1 MERKV
6 RVGRAITMLALV
18 LGGAC
23 TERLVTSLP
32 VGYVVVE
39 PSVVELRPGETVR
52 LSAEVR
58 DPEQRT
64 LYGHAV
70 TWASVNEG
78 LIKVEPDG
86 TVRALSPGL
95 AVVRAGSSGV
105 FGEAGI
111 RVVAPRWIAID
122 PGEMTFS
129 AAEGG
134 ATPQA
139 GVASVLSDGRGSLEG
154 LAATIEYAAG
164 EPQGWLDVHLNGTS
178 APTTLTVAPKTGA
191 ATAGTYHAEV
201 IITAPDID
209 AQKVVVTFQ
218 VAEPDAPA
226 IEIAPTSLRFVAAS
240 GGSNPA
246 GQSLQ
251 VQNAGGGSLTG
262 LAFAVRY
269 ASGEPTGWLQFAAN
283 GAIAP
288 VALNVNAA
296 VGALAQGT
304 YHATVDVSSN
314 EGATGAV
321 AVRFDVHATDAPVL
335 SVSTSSISFQMIE
348 GGPNPASKLVQLNNA
363 GAGSLSG
370 LGIAISY
377 GSGQPSG
384 WLNAILSG
392 TSAPATMTL
401 AADAPALAPGQYSG
415 TVQISSAGGGVQL
428 VLVTLD
434 VTAGTP
440 VIQASGGP
448 IGFNAPEG
456 GANPAAQQRSISN
469 GGTGKLGGLG
479 ASVSYAQGQP
489 TGWLQVQLSGTAAP
503 ATLTATA
510 AVGSLAPAVYNAT
523 VQLTAPGAASVTV
536 PVSLTVSPAGVP
548 VIGFEAEQ
556 VNFQATTGGSNP
568 APANIE
574 VTNVGAGNLSG
585 LAANI
590 VHANGEPTGW
600 LDAQLN
606 GSSAPAE
613 LSLNATVG
621 LLLPGTY
628 HASVIVTGTG
638 AAPDTIAVTFEVSLI
653 DLPII
658 LVDSAAIVLTGQQGG
673 SNPSN
678 VAISVTNGGT
688 GTLDGLDV
696 SVSYGS
702 GGTGWLDAQLSATS
716 APATVTLAASVAGLS
731 PGVHIATVNLTASGA
746 LPISIVVT
754 LTVLPGTPIIELEL
768 PDVTVI
774 GITGLVTVPPI
785 VPVLVANAGLGSL
798 QGLHASINYAQGQ
811 PTGWLNAALS
821 STIGPTSLGLTFDVT
836 TMPPGTYTASVRVEA
851 TGAVAVDLN
860 VNLIVLSTLTPA
872 IGIDQGS
879 VVFNATAGGAN
890 PSGASVQVSN
900 IGTLLGLLPLPI
912 TGLNA
917 AVSYA
922 GGEPGG
928 WLAVNLSGSSTP
940 SNLTLNANVAGLPA
954 GKYTAQVT
962 LNGSYFLFGP
972 VTRSFYVV
980 LHVGDGG

>member
-1 MERKV
+1 
-6 RVGRAITMLALV
+6 
-18 LGGAC
+18 
-23 TERLVTSLP
+23 
-32 VGYVVVE
+32 
-39 PSVVELRPGETVR
+39 VELLPGETVR

-70 TWASVNEG
+70 SWASANEG
-78 LIKVEPDG
+78 MVEVKADG

-111 RVVAPRWIAID
+111 RVVAQRWIAIE
-122 PGEMTFS
+122 PGAMTFS

-134 ATPQA
+134 ANPQA
-139 GVASVLSDGRGSLEG
+139 GVASVLSDSRGALEG
-154 LAATIEYAAG
+154 LAAAIEYAAG
-164 EPQGWLDVHLNGTS
+164 EPQGWLEVQLNGTS
-178 APTTLTVAPKTGA
+178 APTTLTVSPKTGA
-191 ATAGTYHAEV
+191 TTAGTYHADV
-201 IITAPDID
+201 IITGQDIE
-209 AQKVVVTFQ
+209 AQTVEISFQ
-218 VAEPDAPA
+218 VAEADAPA

-240 GGSNPA
+240 GSSNPA
-246 GQSLQ
+246 TQNLQ
-251 VQNAGGGSLTG
+251 VRNAGGGSLTG
-262 LAFAVRY
+262 LAFSARY

-288 VALNVNAA
+288 VALDVNAA
-296 VGALAQGT
+296 VGALAEGT
-304 YHATVDVSSN
+304 YHATIDVTSN
-314 EGATGAV
+314 EGVTGSAS
-321 AVRFDVHATDAPVL
+321 VRFDVQAEDAPVL
-335 SVSTSSISFQMIE
+335 SVSTSSVSFQMIE
-348 GGPNPASKLVQLNNA
+348 GGPNPAAKVVQLNNA

-377 GSGQPSG
+377 GSGGPSG
-384 WLNAILSG
+384 WLNAMLSS
-392 TSAPATMTL
+392 TAAPATMTL

-456 GANPAAQQRSISN
+456 GANPPAQQRSISN
-469 GGTGKLGGLG
+469 GGTGTLGGLG

-489 TGWLQVQLSGTAAP
+489 TGWLQVQLSGMAAP
-503 ATLTATA
+503 ATMTATA
-510 AVGSLAPAVYNAT
+510 AVGSLAAGAYNAT
-523 VQLTAPGAASVTV
+523 VHLTAPGAASVTV
-536 PVSLTVSPAGVP
+536 PVLLTVSPAGVP
-548 VIGFEAEQ
+548 VIGFEAEV

-568 APANIE
+568 PQANIE

-585 LAANI
+585 LAASI
-590 VHANGEPTGW
+590 VHGNGEPTDW
-600 LDAQLN
+600 LDAQLS
-606 GSSAPAE
+606 GSSAPAD

-628 HASVIVTGTG
+628 HASVIVSGTS
-638 AAPDTIAVTFEVSLI
+638 AAPDTVAVTFEVSLI

-673 SNPSN
+673 SDPSN
-678 VAISVTNGGT
+678 IGISITNGGT

-774 GITGLVTVPPI
+774 GISGLVTIPPV

-798 QGLHASINYAQGQ
+798 QGLQASINYAQGQ

-821 STIGPTSLGLTFDVT
+821 STIGPASLGLTFDVT
-836 TMPPGTYTASVRVEA
+836 TMPPGTYTAAVRIQA

-860 VNLIVLSTLTPA
+860 VNLIVLSALTPA

-879 VVFNATAGGAN
+879 VVFDATAGGSN

-917 AVSYA
+917 SVSYA

-928 WLAVNLSGSSTP
+928 WLAVSLGGSSTP

-972 VTRSFYVV
+972 VSRSFYVV